1 LRDLAG
7 DRFIEPAFVES
18 LFKPGCFGQRVSPC
32 KHRFK
37 IDPFP
42 TVAVEI

>member
-18 LFKPGCFGQRVSPC
+18 LFKPGYFGQRVQS
-32 KHRFK
+32 
-37 IDPFP
+37 
-42 TVAVEI
+42 V